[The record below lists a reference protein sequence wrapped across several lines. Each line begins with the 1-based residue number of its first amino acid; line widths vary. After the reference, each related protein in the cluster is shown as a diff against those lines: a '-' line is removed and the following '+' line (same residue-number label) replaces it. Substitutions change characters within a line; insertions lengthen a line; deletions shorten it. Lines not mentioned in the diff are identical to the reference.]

1 MNFFHT
7 KSHPSEYDK
16 DKKSIGEI
24 GMEELLERVFSFTD
38 IDKLIDFISYELQKP
53 VILESADFFL
63 LAYNSYYINHFDSA
77 NQQTI
82 FSKNAPCRFLKGF

>member
-1 MNFFHT
+1 
-7 KSHPSEYDK
+7 
-16 DKKSIGEI
+16 
-24 GMEELLERVFSFTD
+24 MEELLERVFSFTD

-82 FSKNAPCRFLKGF
+82 FSKKCPCRFLKGF

>member
-1 MNFFHT
+1 
-7 KSHPSEYDK
+7 
-16 DKKSIGEI
+16 
-24 GMEELLERVFSFTD
+24 MEELLERVFSFSD
-38 IDKLIDFISYELQKP
+38 VDKLIDFISYELQKP

-82 FSKNAPCRFLKGF
+82 FSKMSGTDFREVSEGWNH